1 MAPITTRIPA
11 IVPNAARDWVSRSK
25 AHPKCLNSRRRERN
39 RIILLRR
46 NVPGGPLVA
55 ATVPNYMTQAIL
67 VTLFCC
73 IPLGIVGIV
82 KANEVNKRLAANDYP
97 GALAASNS
105 ARQILMWGVGVGLVV
120 TVGWIIANINS
131 FTGH

>member
-1 MAPITTRIPA
+1 
-11 IVPNAARDWVSRSK
+11 
-25 AHPKCLNSRRRERN
+25 
-39 RIILLRR
+39 
-46 NVPGGPLVA
+46 
-55 ATVPNYMTQAIL
+55 MTQAIL

-82 KANEVNKRLAANDYP
+82 KANEVNKRLAANDYA
-97 GALAASNS
+97 GALAASKS

>member
-1 MAPITTRIPA
+1 
-11 IVPNAARDWVSRSK
+11 
-25 AHPKCLNSRRRERN
+25 
-39 RIILLRR
+39 
-46 NVPGGPLVA
+46 
-55 ATVPNYMTQAIL
+55 MTQAIL